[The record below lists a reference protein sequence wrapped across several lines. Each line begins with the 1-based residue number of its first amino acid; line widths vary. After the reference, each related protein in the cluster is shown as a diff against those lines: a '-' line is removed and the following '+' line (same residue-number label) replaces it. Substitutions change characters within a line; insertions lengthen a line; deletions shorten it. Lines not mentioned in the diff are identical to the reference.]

1 MAVST
6 IQKMFTTEWKF
17 GTQKSLPAGGRD
29 TFTVDVSKTGYT
41 PVGIL
46 GVLLSGNRT
55 ALGDL
60 NTFSISGTTASV
72 VIHNEDTQ
80 ANTWGATV
88 LVLYQK
94 S

>member
-1 MAVST
+1 MAAST
-6 IQKMFTTEWKF
+6 IQKMFTTEWKI

-29 TFTVDVSKTGYT
+29 TFSVDVTKAGYT
-41 PVGIL
+41 PIGII
-46 GVLLSGNRT
+46 GVLISGTRT